1 MFDRADLSPQQM
13 RAELDALHIDVGVLC
28 PDHLLTISMLPDAE
42 YTSAICRAYNRLM
55 SDFWLG

>member
-1 MFDRADLSPQQM
+1 M